1 MFCGKCG
8 RNIGDMTVCPYCD
21 PQTAQPNESIPQR
34 GAQNIPQTPAGE
46 YPPYAPQNPGHPYP
60 EQTVQPY
67 YPGNQP
73 TQTYPQPPMQQ
84 YPQHPKKKSKKGL
97 VIALIVILVVLLA
110 GGGVAAFFL
119 TAPARDY
126 DRAKQL
132 MNSGN
137 YEEALAAFSKLG
149 SYEDSDTYIF
159 ECHYLMAKQLFDNGQ
174 YDEAKQEFTG
184 LGNYK
189 DSIDLI
195 KQCDYHNAQSL
206 FDDGKYDE
214 AKKAFQALG
223 DLEDS
228 KEKVTA
234 CDYEL
239 AKALM
244 SSDPKEAIDA
254 LERLGDYKDSKDL
267 LLDAKYAYC
276 EAHKADFDDDTVY
289 LYMKQLVRANYEGAD
304 KLYDQIYAYKIV
316 DVFWNSDVEDDDPAS
331 GVSKIEQKKD
341 KVLHFTLNGG
351 TPDDDMTIKYKV
363 IWPTGDVNENQ
374 YERPSDYYTL
384 TLTNSPKGTL
394 TVELYTDDGKLLKTT
409 FVEVI

>member
-1 MFCGKCG
+1 
-8 RNIGDMTVCPYCD
+8 
-21 PQTAQPNESIPQR
+21 
-34 GAQNIPQTPAGE
+34 
-46 YPPYAPQNPGHPYP
+46 
-60 EQTVQPY
+60 
-67 YPGNQP
+67 
-73 TQTYPQPPMQQ
+73 MQQ